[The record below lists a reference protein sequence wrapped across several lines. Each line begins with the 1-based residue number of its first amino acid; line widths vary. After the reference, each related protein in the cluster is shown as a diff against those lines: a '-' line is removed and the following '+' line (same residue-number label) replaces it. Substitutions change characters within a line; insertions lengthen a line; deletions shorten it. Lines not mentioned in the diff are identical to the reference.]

1 MMNGYLGHPAIDHDD
16 WFPTGDL
23 GFVGDGGLVV
33 CGRAKEIISIAGR
46 NIFPTEIELVAAQ
59 VRGVREGAVVALGTG
74 ERSARPGL
82 VVAAEF
88 RGPNQDEARTEVI
101 QRIASVCGVVP
112 SDVVFMSPG
121 SLPRTSSGK
130 LRRLEVRR
138 SLELVD

>member
-1 MMNGYLGHPAIDHDD
+1 
-16 WFPTGDL
+16 L

-46 NIFPTEIELVAAQ
+46 NIFPAEIELVAAQ

-88 RGPNQDEARTEVI
+88 RGSNKNEARTEVI